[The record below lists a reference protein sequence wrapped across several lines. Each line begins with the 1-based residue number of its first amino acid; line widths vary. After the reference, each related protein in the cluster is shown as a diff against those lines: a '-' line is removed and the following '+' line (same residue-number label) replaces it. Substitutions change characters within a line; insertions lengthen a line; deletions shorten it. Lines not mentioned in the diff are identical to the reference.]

1 MQNPLPEYEWCLQNY
16 SMSFL
21 CQNKG
26 LPYAFIKGWRLRD
39 PVTLHNHPQ
48 TCVLTPEWE
57 KGTLYYYITLSL
69 HSYTGEIS
77 QGNKDIIRNIHCKK
91 WNKEIKLSLFAEKMN
106 RKPNNLQIN
115 SYNWQ
120 RNSASCKVN
129 IDTNC
134 PHESKNIQKINFF
147 LNDTIYNVMCVS
159 CSVMSDSLQSRGL

>member
-1 MQNPLPEYEWCLQNY
+1 M
-16 SMSFL
+16 
-21 CQNKG
+21 
-26 LPYAFIKGWRLRD
+26 
-39 PVTLHNHPQ
+39 TLHNHPQ